1 MIGSVVMSEILG
13 VTFIGHTDYGEH
25 RVYLFDGLNDK
36 WYVLDNLGIWREVD
50 PPDCDLIPY

>member
-1 MIGSVVMSEILG
+1 MSEISG

-36 WYVLDNLGIWREVD
+36 WYVLDNLGIWREVVA
-50 PPDCDLIPY
+50 PELSWHDLLPY